1 VQSLEAAHRGQ
12 LQKKETEGMGERM
25 SSVPNE
31 QTEEGCDMNKSY
43 LREEDF
49 DEETDMADS
58 AYRRLVMRMIALAY
72 VVVFV
77 LMVVRCV
84 R

>member
-1 VQSLEAAHRGQ
+1 
-12 LQKKETEGMGERM
+12 MGERM

-31 QTEEGCDMNKSY
+31 PTEEGCEMSKSY

-49 DEETDMADS
+49 DEDTDLADS
-58 AYRRLVMRMIALAY
+58 AYRRVVVRMIALAY
-72 VVVFV
+72 VAVFV
-77 LMVVRCV
+77 LMVVRCC

>member
-1 VQSLEAAHRGQ
+1 
-12 LQKKETEGMGERM
+12 MGKQVP
-25 SSVPNE
+25 SVPSERN
-31 QTEEGCDMNKSY
+31 EEGCDMSKSY

-49 DEETDMADS
+49 DEDTDLADS
-58 AYRRLVMRMIALAY
+58 AYRRVVMRMIALAY
-72 VVVFV
+72 VAVFV